1 MNSNPILIVWGE
13 PNSVFSEIFIK
24 SIQIYKSK
32 KPIILIGSLE
42 LFIKQLKKLKIKY
55 NKSSINLINDNLKN
69 LKKDKINLLNI
80 KQRHLTAETS
90 SYVCLYSMC

>member
-13 PNSVFSEIFIK
+13 PNSVFSEIFVK

-42 LFIKQLKKLKIKY
+42 LFIKQLKKRER
-55 NKSSINLINDNLKN
+55 N
-69 LKKDKINLLNI
+69 
-80 KQRHLTAETS
+80 
-90 SYVCLYSMC
+90 